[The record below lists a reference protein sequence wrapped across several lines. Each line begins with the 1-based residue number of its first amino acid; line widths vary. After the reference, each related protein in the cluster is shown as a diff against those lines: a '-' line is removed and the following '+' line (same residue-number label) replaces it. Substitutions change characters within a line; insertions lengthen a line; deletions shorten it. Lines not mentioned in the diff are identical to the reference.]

1 MKLQHAHLRPKKPRT
16 FYELL
21 GDVRVA
27 SPRLCDLGRTIGDLG
42 RTTGR
47 LRGFSARFP
56 RTGHELDS
64 HSKKIRCSRAAPTL
78 PRSLAPSLT
87 CSLPARSLHAHTHAR
102 VAPRALRATR
112 PAGLEPQTTRPKAA
126 HSPPQALQALLSSQ
140 ISTLYSMKMNPARLA
155 PQLTTHHC
163 PSDTTLQ
170 PRYLRPPTA
179 LA

>member
-1 MKLQHAHLRPKKPRT
+1 MLQRWNRSSAPRPQQSGREKLKLFAPLADSRCNLRKNSDI
-16 FYELL
+16 YELL

-78 PRSLAPSLT
+78 DHTLAALLKANPTSLAASNTVP
-87 CSLPARSLHAHTHAR
+87 R
-102 VAPRALRATR
+102 VSR
-112 PAGLEPQTTRPKAA
+112 P
-126 HSPPQALQALLSSQ
+126 
-140 ISTLYSMKMNPARLA
+140 N
-155 PQLTTHHC
+155 
-163 PSDTTLQ
+163 
-170 PRYLRPPTA
+170 
-179 LA
+179 

>member
-1 MKLQHAHLRPKKPRT
+1 MGGGGDANLFHQYCTITAGGGEPLATLGTWALGMRELVRFDPGPQPGSRKPRT

-47 LRGFSARFP
+47 MRGFSARFP

-78 PRSLAPSLT
+78 DHTLAALLKANPTSLAASNTVP
-87 CSLPARSLHAHTHAR
+87 R
-102 VAPRALRATR
+102 VSR
-112 PAGLEPQTTRPKAA
+112 P
-126 HSPPQALQALLSSQ
+126 
-140 ISTLYSMKMNPARLA
+140 N
-155 PQLTTHHC
+155 
-163 PSDTTLQ
+163 
-170 PRYLRPPTA
+170 
-179 LA
+179 

>member
-1 MKLQHAHLRPKKPRT
+1 VIWVGNPTTVPFTDPKKPRT

-78 PRSLAPSLT
+78 DYTLAALLKANPTSLAASNTVP
-87 CSLPARSLHAHTHAR
+87 R
-102 VAPRALRATR
+102 VSR
-112 PAGLEPQTTRPKAA
+112 P
-126 HSPPQALQALLSSQ
+126 
-140 ISTLYSMKMNPARLA
+140 N
-155 PQLTTHHC
+155 
-163 PSDTTLQ
+163 
-170 PRYLRPPTA
+170 
-179 LA
+179 

>member
-1 MKLQHAHLRPKKPRT
+1 MRAMSCPLFEKPRLITTAKKPRT

-78 PRSLAPSLT
+78 DHTLAALLKANPTSLAASNTVP
-87 CSLPARSLHAHTHAR
+87 HTQ
-102 VAPRALRATR
+102 PT
-112 PAGLEPQTTRPKAA
+112 GPKAN
-126 HSPPQALQALLSSQ
+126 L
-140 ISTLYSMKMNPARLA
+140 
-155 PQLTTHHC
+155 
-163 PSDTTLQ
+163 
-170 PRYLRPPTA
+170 
-179 LA
+179 